1 MLGGPIPF
9 EHCIQNARGWRLFD
23 HQKPTV
29 VRGCFCRP
37 FSLFVTFFT
46 VCNFCKLLFIV
57 EGSPFVTFVT
67 FLLLV
72 TFVNYFLL
80 LKGAKWVVLIYFLI
94 VQNKT
99 KLIVAQKQLII
110 FFVIQNEFP
119 YNNAQIQAQTQT
131 PCTMKN
137 CINKKKCKTWTL
149 F

>member
-1 MLGGPIPF
+1 
-9 EHCIQNARGWRLFD
+9 
-23 HQKPTV
+23 
-29 VRGCFCRP
+29 
-37 FSLFVTFFT
+37 
-46 VCNFCKLLFIV
+46 
-57 EGSPFVTFVT
+57 
-67 FLLLV
+67 
-72 TFVNYFLL
+72 L